1 LPRGK
6 KLFLSSEAIAERVRQ
21 LGEEI
26 GRDFAGRKLVV
37 IGILKGS
44 FIFLADMVR
53 QIDLDLSIDF
63 LRVASYGTAEAS
75 SGRCRLTKN
84 IETDITGRDVLL
96 VEDIAD
102 SGQTLAFLHRHLLD
116 EGAASIATCVLI
128 DKRERRQQTVR
139 IDYSG
144 FTVETGFLVG
154 YGLDCAEQYRNL
166 PAIYT
171 LDAPD

>member
-1 LPRGK
+1 MPRGK
-6 KLFLSSEAIAERVRQ
+6 QLLISAEEIAERVSR

-26 GRDFAGRKLVV
+26 GRNFAGRKLVV

-44 FIFLADMVR
+44 FIFLADLVR
-53 QIDLDLSIDF
+53 QIDLDLSVDF
-63 LRVASYGTAEAS
+63 LRVASYGSAEAS
-75 SGRCRLTKN
+75 SGNCRLTKD
-84 IETDITGRDVLL
+84 IETDISGRDVLL

-102 SGQTLAFLHRHLLD
+102 SGQTLSFLHRHLR
-116 EGAASIATCVLI
+116 EAGAASIAACVLI
-128 DKRERRQQTVR
+128 DKRERRQEAVR